1 MNDPKAEMYIP
12 GWVNTLHRE
21 SVSSD
26 GSVLKG
32 VSCIVLLRRC
42 CKLCGLGLRVWS
54 LGAAVGCHSDCFL
67 SVAIHGNAV
76 Q

>member
-1 MNDPKAEMYIP
+1 MSDPKAEMYIP

-32 VSCIVLLRRC
+32 VSCMVLLRIC
-42 CKLCGLGLRVWS
+42 
-54 LGAAVGCHSDCFL
+54 
-67 SVAIHGNAV
+67 
-76 Q
+76 